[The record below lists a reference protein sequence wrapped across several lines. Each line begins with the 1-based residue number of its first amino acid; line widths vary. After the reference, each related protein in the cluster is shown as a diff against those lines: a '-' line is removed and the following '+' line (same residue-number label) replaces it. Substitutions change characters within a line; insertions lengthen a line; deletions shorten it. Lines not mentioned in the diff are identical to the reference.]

1 MKSIPQ
7 IQKELQEKKTTVT
20 EIVNHFLSE
29 IETNKHLNI
38 FIEVFS
44 EDAKTKAFEIQEK
57 VNLGKGGKLA
67 GIVIGIKDNI
77 CYKNHHVSASSKIL
91 ENFESIYSSTVVE
104 RLLSED
110 AIISTIK
117 MAVNRMA
124 LQRLCIKN
132 PFCSCMDL
140 SKVLMIPIMALDA

>member
-44 EDAKTKAFEIQEK
+44 EDAKTKALEIQEK

-77 CYKNHHVSASSKIL
+77 CYKNHQK
-91 ENFESIYSSTVVE
+91 
-104 RLLSED
+104 
-110 AIISTIK
+110 
-117 MAVNRMA
+117 
-124 LQRLCIKN
+124 
-132 PFCSCMDL
+132 
-140 SKVLMIPIMALDA
+140 